1 MSHLAAA
8 ENHIKTGM
16 DLKGYT
22 ADISTVR
29 ISHHQGAWVAQSVEP
44 PTLDFGSDHGLA
56 VRGIKPCIR
65 LCAVGILPPLCMR
78 SFKINKHTLKK
89 KKISHHHTV
98 MTMIIH

>member
-22 ADISTVR
+22 ADTSTVR

-44 PTLDFGSDHGLA
+44 PTLDFGSDHGLV

-65 LCAVGILPPLCMR
+65 LCAVSAEPTWDSLSLSLCSSLLVLSL
-78 SFKINKHTLKK
+78 SFSLKIKK
-89 KKISHHHTV
+89 
-98 MTMIIH
+98 